1 MQYSAL
7 IPAAGTGSRMKAS
20 VPKVLLD
27 VGCPDAASVA
37 HVSSSIL
44 GRTLAA
50 FCGDAACLR
59 IVICFPVEW
68 ATEFERYRE
77 VDPRIVLVSGGA
89 TRQESVARG
98 VEALCAL
105 SDGKSDEVV
114 LVHDAARCNVSYPL
128 IRRVVEGVF
137 SLGAVTAALPVAD
150 AVCRATDAGTV
161 LQYVDRS
168 NLFSIQTPQGFYL
181 KDIARAHAEAAKNN
195 VAALDDAA
203 LVASLREVHVVL
215 GDPLNIKATHPH
227 DREVLRRIAAGA
239 T

>member
-1 MQYSAL
+1 
-7 IPAAGTGSRMKAS
+7 MKAS
-20 VPKVLLD
+20 IPKVLLD
-27 VGCPDAASVA
+27 VGSPDAVSVA
-37 HVSSSIL
+37 HVSASIL
-44 GRTLAA
+44 GRTLSA
-50 FCGDAACLR
+50 FCADAACLR

-68 ATEFERYRE
+68 TAEFEAYRE
-77 VDPRIVLVSGGA
+77 VDPRILLVPGGA

-105 SDGKSDEVV
+105 SDGKGEEVV
-114 LVHDAARCNVSYPL
+114 LVHDAARCNVSHPI
-128 IRRVVEGVF
+128 IRRVVEGVL

-150 AVCRATDAGTV
+150 AVCRTSEGGVV
-161 LQYVDRS
+161 LEYVDRS

-181 KDIARAHAEAAKNN
+181 KDIARAHADAAKNN
-195 VAALDDAA
+195 VSALDDAA
-203 LVASLREVHVVL
+203 LVATLREVHVVL